1 MAVRAATTVRRAT
14 PMGRFV
20 ALYVQK
26 RKFKLR
32 HYQREAKLAPASL
45 DVLGSTQQR

>member
-20 ALYVQK
+20 ALHVQK

-32 HYQREAKLAPASL
+32 HYPLEGDIVIKFGKRFW
-45 DVLGSTQQR
+45 